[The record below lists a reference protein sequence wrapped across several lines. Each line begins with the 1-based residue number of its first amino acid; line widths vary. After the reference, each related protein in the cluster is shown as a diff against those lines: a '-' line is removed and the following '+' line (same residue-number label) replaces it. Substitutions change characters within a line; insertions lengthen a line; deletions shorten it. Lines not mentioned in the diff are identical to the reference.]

1 MKIEHDSAIGH
12 RSSVIGTTITF
23 QEKKLFYRVSGSG
36 RNVILVHG
44 FGETGSVWDQQVAFL
59 QSSWRV
65 IVPDLPG
72 SGLSEEVPDMSME
85 GLAEAIHS
93 IIHEENIHACPVI
106 GHSMG
111 GYVALALAEHY
122 PNHVSA
128 LGLFHSTAFADN
140 EEKKATRRKGIGF
153 IREHGSTE
161 FLRTTSPNLF
171 SGKTREKNPGL
182 VTEFVGGLSNFSP
195 TALVS
200 YYDAMMQRPDR
211 TEVLKNSDLPVL
223 FVMGEHDTAVPLQDS
238 LKLCYL
244 PEKAYIHILHE
255 SGHMGMLEELEKS
268 NGILDNF
275 LSDT

>member
-1 MKIEHDSAIGH
+1 MNKELIAG
-12 RSSVIGTTITF
+12 R
-23 QEKKLFYRVSGSG
+23 KKLFYRVSGSG
-36 RNVILVHG
+36 KPVILIHG
-44 FGETGSVWDQQVAFL
+44 FGETGSVWDRQVAAL
-59 QSSWRV
+59 QSSFRL

-72 SGLSEEVPDMSME
+72 SGLSEEIPDMSME
-85 GLAEAIHS
+85 GLAESIHS

-111 GYVALALAEHY
+111 GYVTLALADYY

-128 LGLFHSTAFADN
+128 LGLFHSTAFADS
-140 EEKKATRRKGIGF
+140 EEKKAIRRKGIDF
-153 IREHGSTE
+153 IRQHGSFE

-171 SGKTREKNPGL
+171 SGSTKAKKPDE
-182 VTEFVGGLSNFSP
+182 VTEFIGGLSNFSP

-200 YYDAMMQRPDR
+200 YYEAMIKRPER
-211 TEVLKNSDLPVL
+211 TEVLKDSHLPIL
-223 FVMGEHDTAVPLQDS
+223 FIMGEHDMAVPLQDG

-255 SGHMGMLEELEKS
+255 SGHMGMLEESEKS
-268 NGILDNF
+268 NWILDNF